1 MRYMTELTSDKIAQ
15 ESLLLKIGVLA
26 MCISSKCVS
35 GCGNEFS
42 AQRCT
47 VKGNDR

>member
-1 MRYMTELTSDKIAQ
+1 MRCMTELTWDKVAD
-15 ESLLLKIGVLA
+15 ESLLLTIGVFA
-26 MCISSKCVS
+26 ICISGKCMS
-35 GCGNEFS
+35 ACGHEFS